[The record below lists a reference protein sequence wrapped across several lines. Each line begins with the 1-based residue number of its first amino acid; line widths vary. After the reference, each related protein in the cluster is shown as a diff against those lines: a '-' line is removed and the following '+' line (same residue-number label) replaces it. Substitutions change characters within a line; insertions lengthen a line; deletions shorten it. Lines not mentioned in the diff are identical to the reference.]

1 MSSIATTIACLAGTG
16 ISATTIAL
24 AEATEA
30 SPWGTTAIALLVS
43 GLMIPVVRWMMSSI
57 DARQKSADAL
67 AAQAQKS
74 ADALAERRELR
85 EEKRDAVAAEQVL
98 ALKQIA
104 TDLRVISDQNI
115 EAVKQRSDM
124 DDLLQDRMDRLPNE
138 VARQL
143 LEQGV
148 VRIPK

>member
-30 SPWGTTAIALLVS
+30 SPWGTTAIALVVS
-43 GLMIPVVRWMMSSI
+43 GLMIPVVRWMMTSI
-57 DARQKSADAL
+57 DAR
-67 AAQAQKS
+67 QKS

-115 EAVKQRSDM
+115 EAGRQRSEM
-124 DDLLQDRMDRLPNE
+124 DDLLQDRMDKLPNE

>member
-1 MSSIATTIACLAGTG
+1 MSSIATIIACLAGTG
-16 ISATTIAL
+16 ISATTIAI
-24 AEATEA
+24 AEVTEA
-30 SPWGTTAIALLVS
+30 SPWGTGAIACVVG

-57 DARQKSADAL
+57 DARQKSADEL
-67 AAQAQKS
+67 S
-74 ADALAERRELR
+74 VRRESR
-85 EEKRDAVAAEQVL
+85 EEKRDAVAAEQVV

-115 EAVKQRSDM
+115 EAVKQRSEM
-124 DDLLQDRMDRLPNE
+124 DDLLQDHMDKLPNE
-138 VARQL
+138 VVLQL

>member
-30 SPWGTTAIALLVS
+30 SPWGTTGIALVVS
-43 GLMIPVVRWMMSSI
+43 GLMIPVVRWMMTSLDS
-57 DARQKSADAL
+57 RQKSADEL
-67 AAQAQKS
+67 AV
-74 ADALAERRELR
+74 RRETR
-85 EEKRDAVAAEQVL
+85 EEKRDAVAAAQVV
-98 ALKQIA
+98 ALQQIA

-115 EAVKQRSDM
+115 EAVKQRSEM
-124 DDLLQDRMDRLPNE
+124 DDLLQDHMDKLPNE
-138 VARQL
+138 VVRQL